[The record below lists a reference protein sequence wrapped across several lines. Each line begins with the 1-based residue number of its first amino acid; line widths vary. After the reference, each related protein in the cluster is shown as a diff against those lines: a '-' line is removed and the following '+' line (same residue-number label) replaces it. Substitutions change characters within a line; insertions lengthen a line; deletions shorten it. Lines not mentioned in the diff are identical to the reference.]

1 MLKIDPDSVRVPPPV
16 VGSTK
21 ILALVSWLS
30 DLTQVILTAEIVVTL
45 TVNETSR
52 T

>member
-1 MLKIDPDSVRVPPPV
+1 MLKIDPDSVRVPPV
-16 VGSTK
+16 VGSNK

-30 DLTQVILTAEIVVTL
+30 VLTQVILTAEIVVTL